1 MDTALLCT
9 LLSTAIL
16 IVTFVVV
23 GLIWKNGK
31 KTGQIR
37 RVPRD

>member
-16 IVTFVVV
+16 IVTFAVV

-31 KTGQIR
+31 KTGQIQ

>member
-1 MDTALLCT
+1 MDTGLLCT

-16 IVTFVVV
+16 IGTFSAV
-23 GLIWKNGK
+23 GVIWKNGK

-37 RVPRD
+37 HILRD

>member
-16 IVTFVVV
+16 IVTFAVVV
-23 GLIWKNGK
+23 LFWKNGK
-31 KTGQIR
+31 KTGQIQ

>member
-23 GLIWKNGK
+23 GLIWKNWK
-31 KTGQIR
+31 KTGQIQ
-37 RVPRD
+37 RVLRD